1 MPPAYLVMDTKLHDP
16 ELYEKYK
23 QLAKPIVERFGGEYL
38 VRGGAVHID
47 QSDLWSPSRIVL
59 IKFENVEVA
68 KSFLS
73 SEEYQPVKALRLSAS
88 EATVSIVEGL

>member
-1 MPPAYLVMDTKLHDP
+1 MHPAYLVMDTKLHDP

>member
-23 QLAKPIVERFGGEYL
+23 QLAKPIVECFGGEYL

-59 IKFENVEVA
+59 IKFENIEVA

-88 EATVSIVEGL
+88 EATVSIVKGL

>member
-88 EATVSIVEGL
+88 EATISIVEGL

>member
-1 MPPAYLVMDTKLHDP
+1 MRPAYLVMDTKLHDP

-59 IKFENVEVA
+59 IKFESVEVA
-68 KSFLS
+68 KSFLL
-73 SEEYQPVKALRLSAS
+73 SEEYRPVKALRLSAS

>member
-1 MPPAYLVMDTKLHDP
+1 MPTAYLVMDTKLHDP

-47 QSDLWSPSRIVL
+47 QSDLWSPSRLVL
-59 IKFENVEVA
+59 IKFESVEVA

-73 SEEYQPVKALRLSAS
+73 SEEYRPVKALRLSTS
-88 EATVSIVEGL
+88 EATVALVEGL

>member
-1 MPPAYLVMDTKLHDP
+1 MRPAYLVMDTKLNDP

-59 IKFENVEVA
+59 IKFESVEVA
-68 KSFLS
+68 KSFLL
-73 SEEYQPVKALRLSAS
+73 SEEYRPVKALRLSAS